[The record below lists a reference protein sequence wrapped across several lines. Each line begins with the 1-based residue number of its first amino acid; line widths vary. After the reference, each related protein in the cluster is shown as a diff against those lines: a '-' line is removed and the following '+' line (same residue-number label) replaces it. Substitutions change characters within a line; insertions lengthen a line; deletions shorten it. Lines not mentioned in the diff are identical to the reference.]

1 MKKEILKLFNFNTDI
16 SGNLKNRIISFFKF
30 NKTKLLKEL
39 FKLLF
44 VILLSF
50 FAGISA
56 INFMKYKI
64 FSFNMTLMNKK
75 QVSFKSNLT
84 AKKTSIEFYAP
95 ILKHN
100 PLNAEINGPLISY
113 NSKTYFMPLNFNLIG
128 TIKGSINYAFFL
140 NKSTHKEL
148 FVPQGSEIK
157 HGYYL
162 GKVNFHN
169 VIVTSFGKNFIV
181 HLVKINAK
189 GSSAQNHNGV
199 NRTNSQPLG
208 ILNNTALNSAIKK
221 TGQYSYLIQ
230 RSKIKKSD
238 LNGIFTQMHAVP
250 DIINGRVIGFKV
262 LSVVPNGIFSYMG
275 FQPGDI
281 IKSINGTSLS
291 SPQEAVNLL
300 SGLMNE
306 NNVNI
311 NMTRGNQNLTFNYRI
326 E

>member
-1 MKKEILKLFNFNTDI
+1 MKKEILKLFNQGI
-16 SGNLKNRIISFFKF
+16 SGNLKSRIISFFKF

-39 FKLLF
+39 LKLAF

-50 FAGISA
+50 FASISA
-56 INFMKYKI
+56 INYIKYKI
-64 FSFNMTLMNKK
+64 FSFNMTLINKK
-75 QVSFKSNLT
+75 QVSFKNNLT
-84 AKKTSIEFYAP
+84 AKKTSIELYEP
-95 ILKHN
+95 ILKYN
-100 PLNAEINGPLISY
+100 LLNAGINGPLISY

-128 TIKGSINYAFFL
+128 TIKGSINYAFFI

-157 HGYYL
+157 TGYYL
-162 GKVNFHN
+162 SKVNFRN
-169 VIVTSFGKNFIV
+169 VIVTSFGKNFIIY
-181 HLVKINAK
+181 LVKINAK
-189 GSSAQNHNGV
+189 SASSQNHNGAK
-199 NRTNSQPLG
+199 NYANSQTAG
-208 ILNNTALNSAIKK
+208 ILNNKSLNSAIKK

-238 LNGIFTQMHAVP
+238 LNSIFTQMHAVP
-250 DIINGRVIGFKV
+250 DLINGRIIGFKV
-262 LSVVPNGIFSYMG
+262 LSVVPGGIFSYMG
-275 FQPGDI
+275 FQPGDV

-306 NNVNI
+306 NYVNI
-311 NMTRGNQNLTFNYRI
+311 NMTRGTHNLTFNYRI